1 MSTSDIRPPT
11 ADTHEALE
19 PTVEPVDGTGIAQLN
34 SWQHMWRRLRVDRA
48 SMTAIGFIVLVT
60 LLAVF
65 APLIAQLT
73 GHNPVE
79 QFRDTGMTP
88 DGLPVAPDSTFWMG
102 TDHLGRDVFVRLAYG
117 ARVSL
122 LVGVVASL
130 IAATIGV
137 TVGVLAGY
145 FGGWI
150 DAVLSRVT
158 DFVMSIPFLLCALA
172 LVSVFGA
179 SVVLCLFVVVFFSWA
194 VTGRVIRAQVRALKE
209 REFVEASRSLGAST
223 FSIVFKDIL
232 PNLTESIIVYT
243 TQMIPS
249 AIVFEATL
257 SFLGMGI
264 VPPTPSWGGMLAD
277 AANNS
282 VYMIGPWL
290 VFAPGSML
298 LLTTLA
304 FNILGDGLRDA
315 LDPKAGRRLFSR
327 RRKRDRAR
335 LSVPP
340 VTAPEAVA
348 VPQAVAIP
356 QTVAA
361 PEAGGRSDD

>member
-1 MSTSDIRPPT
+1 MSGASAGSGAST
-11 ADTHEALE
+11 ASAASKAPDLSPEAPSSAE
-19 PTVEPVDGTGIAQLN
+19 SGVAQLN
-34 SWQHMWRRLRVDRA
+34 SWQHMWRRLRRDRA
-48 SMTAIGFIVLVT
+48 SMTAIAFIALVAVL
-60 LLAVF
+60 AAA
-65 APLIAQLT
+65 APLLSQIT
-73 GHNPVE
+73 GHGLSE

-88 DGLPVAPDSTFWMG
+88 DGLPVSPSSTFLMG
-102 TDHLGRDVFVRLAYG
+102 TDQLGRDVFIRLAYG
-117 ARVSL
+117 AQVSL

-130 IAATIGV
+130 IAAVIGV
-137 TVGVLAGY
+137 TVGMLAGY
-145 FGGWI
+145 FGGWL
-150 DAVLSRVT
+150 DAVLSRLT
-158 DFVMSIPFLLCALA
+158 DFVMCIPFLLCALA

-179 SVVLCLFVVVFFSWA
+179 SVALCLFVVVFFSWA
-194 VTGRVIRAQVRALKE
+194 VTGRVIRAQVRALKQ

-223 FSIVFKDIL
+223 LSIIFKDIL

-264 VPPTPSWGGMLAD
+264 VPPQPSWGGMLAD

-282 VYMIGPWL
+282 TYMIAPWL

-298 LLTTLA
+298 LFTTLS

-327 RRKRDRAR
+327 TRGRGRP
-335 LSVPP
+335 S
-340 VTAPEAVA
+340 
-348 VPQAVAIP
+348 
-356 QTVAA
+356 
-361 PEAGGRSDD
+361 AGRQGADHG

>member
-1 MSTSDIRPPT
+1 MTLPPEIGAEVALDAAAT
-11 ADTHEALE
+11 GEA
-19 PTVEPVDGTGIAQLN
+19 GIAQLN
-34 SWQHMWRRLRVDRA
+34 SWQHMWRRLRADRA
-48 SMTAIGFIVLVT
+48 AMAAIVFIVLVG
-60 LLAVF
+60 LLALL
-65 APLIAQLT
+65 APVIAHLA
-73 GHNPVE
+73 GHGFSQ

-88 DGLPVAPDSTFWMG
+88 DGLPVGPDSTFWMG
-102 TDHLGRDVFVRLAYG
+102 TDQLGRDVFVRLAYG
-117 ARVSL
+117 AQVSL

-130 IAATIGV
+130 IAAIIGV
-137 TVGVLAGY
+137 TVGVVAGY
-145 FGGWI
+145 FGGWA

-179 SVVLCLFVVVFFSWA
+179 SVGLCLFVVVFFSWA

-232 PNLTESIIVYT
+232 PNLAEPIIVYT

-264 VPPTPSWGGMLAD
+264 VPPQPSWGGMLSD
-277 AANNS
+277 AATNS
-282 VYMIGPWL
+282 TYMIAPWM

-315 LDPKAGRRLFSR
+315 LDPKASRRLFGRKR
-327 RRKRDRAR
+327 RRAGRGGQTASAAAR
-335 LSVPP
+335 KARSAGAGRPAETGRP
-340 VTAPEAVA
+340 VG
-348 VPQAVAIP
+348 
-356 QTVAA
+356 
-361 PEAGGRSDD
+361 AGGGAGD

>member
-1 MSTSDIRPPT
+1 MD
-11 ADTHEALE
+11 ELE
-19 PTVEPVDGTGIAQLN
+19 IGAAVVQLN
-34 SWQHMWRRLRVDRA
+34 SWQHMWRRLRADKA
-48 SMTAIGFIVLVT
+48 SLVAIGFIVAVAALA
-60 LLAVF
+60 LLA
-65 APLIAQLT
+65 PLLAQLT
-73 GHNPVE
+73 GHGLSE
-79 QFRDTGMTP
+79 QFRATGMSP
-88 DGLPVAPDSTFWMG
+88 EGLPVSPNSEFLFG
-102 TDHLGRDVFVRLAYG
+102 TDHLGRDVLVRLAYG

-130 IAATIGV
+130 CASVIGV

-145 FGGWI
+145 FGRWV
-150 DAVLSRVT
+150 DAILSRVT

-179 SVVLCLFVVVFFSWA
+179 SVFLCLFVVVFFSWA

-209 REFVEASRSLGAST
+209 REFVEASRSLGASQA
-223 FSIVFKDIL
+223 SIIFKDIL
-232 PNLTESIIVYT
+232 PNLTETIIVYT

-264 VPPTPSWGGMLAD
+264 VPPTPSWGAMLAD

-282 VYMIGPWL
+282 MYMVAPWL
-290 VFAPGSML
+290 VFAPGAML

-327 RRKRDRAR
+327 RRKRQARAQAR
-335 LSVPP
+335 IP
-340 VTAPEAVA
+340 VARP
-348 VPQAVAIP
+348 
-356 QTVAA
+356 AA
-361 PEAGGRSDD
+361 TGGESHG